1 MPSPGE
7 IDMATTWTTVNV
19 RNPKIWTVVDMNNIV
34 NQDIANQG
42 KETAAASQQ
51 GKSIASLDDED
62 T

>member
-1 MPSPGE
+1 
-7 IDMATTWTTVNV
+7 MATTWTTVNV